1 MTTLPH
7 TSAAQVDTAIGIVG
21 LGLHGQGIA
30 ELAAQQGF
38 LLRGAVDVGE
48 KVGRPMRNFV
58 SLAPLDALVHDSI
71 DALIDLG
78 VDLLVLTAA
87 VPVETLLEQAN
98 RALARGVNVLT
109 IHSDVFAYD
118 AQWADALDR
127 MARAHGASFL
137 STGVQDT
144 WWVQMPALA
153 AGSTVNLR
161 AIELHHVVDVNSLSA
176 EVGRMIGVGLTPAKF
191 AEQFAGADPEERP
204 VLGDPLREAARKLGL
219 TVPSEVETTMEP
231 VVADAEVAWTSAGR
245 TLTAGEVI
253 GSVELTAFTT
263 AEGVR
268 FSSSLRTVV
277 LDAGTRPSD
286 EVVIDADPALRLV
299 HSPFP
304 GDQITNVAAVN
315 RIRDVIEAEPGVLS
329 AATLPPARYATMP

>member
-1 MTTLPH
+1 MITPPH
-7 TSAAQVDTAIGIVG
+7 PNAAHIGAAIGVVG

-30 ELAAQQGF
+30 ELAAQQGY

-48 KVGRPMRNFV
+48 KVGQPMRAFV
-58 SLAPLDALVHDSI
+58 SQAPLDALVHGSI

-87 VPVETLLEQAN
+87 VSVETLLEHAH
-98 RALARGVNVLT
+98 RALARGVDVLT

-118 AQWADALDR
+118 AQWADDLDR
-127 MARAHGASFL
+127 VAREHGASFL
-137 STGVQDT
+137 ATGVQDT
-144 WWVQMPALA
+144 WWVQMPAIA

-161 AIELHHVVDVNSLSA
+161 AVELRHVVDVNSLSA
-176 EVGRMIGVGLTPAKF
+176 EVGRMIGVGLSPAQF
-191 AEQFAGADPEERP
+191 AEHFAGADAEERP
-204 VLGDPLREAARKLGL
+204 VLGDPLREAARKLGF
-219 TVPSEVETTMEP
+219 TVPSEVTTTMEP
-231 VVADAEVAWTSAGR
+231 VVADAAVVWTSAGR
-245 TLTAGEVI
+245 TLAAGEVI
-253 GSVELTAFTT
+253 GSVELTQFTT

-277 LDAGTRPSD
+277 LEAGTRPSD

-315 RIRDVIEAEPGVLS
+315 RIRDVLAAGPGVLN
-329 AATLPPARYATMP
+329 AAELPPARYATMP